1 MLSFVIFLAVMLAL
15 IIFGIPIAYS
25 IALGTLAMMVSAGMT
40 DVPISI
46 VAQKMYTGIDSF
58 PLLAVPLY
66 MLAGNL
72 MERGGM
78 SERLVKLLSIV
89 FGKVSGGLSMVSIAG
104 CMFFSGISGAATAD
118 VAAIGGVTLPMM
130 KKKGY
135 PMDYAA
141 AAVATAGVTG
151 PLIPPSIQMVIYSVT
166 CGVSI
171 GWLFVAGFVP
181 GILVGIGL
189 LVVAY
194 FQAKKLGLQPDN
206 IVYSKQEVWTAFKE
220 SFLTLL
226 APVFIIGA
234 IVSGVFTATEAAA
247 VAIVY
252 SFILGKFV
260 YKELS
265 WNDIG
270 ELIVSAMVAAST
282 VMLLVAA
289 SALTAWMVAYV
300 QLPTAISVFFANLTS
315 SPLVLLIILNVFLF
329 FWGMIMDITPAIMLL
344 GPILI
349 PLLTRYGIGLDYFGI
364 IMITNLSIGLV
375 TPPVGTVLYVVSNIA
390 GEKPLKVAK
399 AAIPFILIMLAVLLL
414 MVLFPDIVYFVP
426 NLFF

>member
-1 MLSFVIFLAVMLAL
+1 MLSGCKPSFLA
-15 IIFGIPIAYS
+15 PI
-25 IALGTLAMMVSAGMT
+25 
-40 DVPISI
+40 
-46 VAQKMYTGIDSF
+46 
-58 PLLAVPLY
+58 
-66 MLAGNL
+66 
-72 MERGGM
+72 
-78 SERLVKLLSIV
+78 
-89 FGKVSGGLSMVSIAG
+89 
-104 CMFFSGISGAATAD
+104 
-118 VAAIGGVTLPMM
+118 
-130 KKKGY
+130 
-135 PMDYAA
+135 
-141 AAVATAGVTG
+141 
-151 PLIPPSIQMVIYSVT
+151 
-166 CGVSI
+166 
-171 GWLFVAGFVP
+171 
-181 GILVGIGL
+181 
-189 LVVAY
+189 
-194 FQAKKLGLQPDN
+194 
-206 IVYSKQEVWTAFKE
+206 
-220 SFLTLL
+220 
-226 APVFIIGA
+226 FIIGA

-300 QLPTAISVFFANLTS
+300 QLPAAISVFFADLTS

-349 PLLTRYGIGLDYFGI
+349 PLLSRYGIGLDYFGI

-399 AAIPFILIMLAVLLL
+399 AAIPFILIMIIVLLL
-414 MVLFPDIVYFVP
+414 MVLFPDIVYFIP